1 MLIRELA
8 VKPYEFGEVLQL
20 LVFERDSR
28 SNEFC
33 SRFVIRVPLGNGNL
47 EHHLSYSV
55 SANKGVVPNQIARE
69 VFHLMNFLEQKDWK
83 DNLSSYADFC
93 DGKF

>member
-1 MLIRELA
+1 MLIRDLA

-20 LVFERDSR
+20 VVSERSG
-28 SNEFC
+28 NAFNVL
-33 SRFVIRVPLGNGNL
+33 FYVRVPLGQGNI

-55 SANKGVVPNQIARE
+55 NASKGVVPNQIARE
-69 VFHLMNFLEQKDWK
+69 VFHLMNFLEQKDWR
-83 DNLSSYADFC
+83 DNMSSYADFC